1 MEHYSDIKKENFAI
15 WSNMDGFWG
24 HYAKWN
30 KSDRD
35 KHTMMLLIVESKI
48 IEPTSEDDWK
58 EADLQ
63 RTTQW
68 LPSWGDKEVGEREV
82 QSTGCKTGSRT

>member
-1 MEHYSDIKKENFAI
+1 
-15 WSNMDGFWG
+15 MDSEGI
-24 HYAKWN
+24 
-30 KSDRD
+30 
-35 KHTMMLLIVESKI
+35 MLSEISQTETNTLWCYLFVESKI

-58 EADLQ
+58 EADSQ

-68 LPSWGDKEVGEREV
+68 LPLWGDKEVGEREV